1 MPLTPELIEQSRRRL
16 DYIRHELE
24 MLEQSLGDHDGSEF
38 DAFEK
43 LAAMMALLRMK
54 FPPPDK

>member
-1 MPLTPELIEQSRRRL
+1 MPLSPEQIAQSRRLL
-16 DYIRHELE
+16 DSLRFELE

-43 LAAMMALLRMK
+43 LAAMMALLRIK
-54 FPPPDK
+54 FPPSA

>member
-1 MPLTPELIEQSRRRL
+1 MPLSPDQIEQSRRRL

-24 MLEQSLGDHDGSEF
+24 LLEQSLIDHDGSEF
-38 DAFEK
+38 DAFEL

-54 FPPPDK
+54 FPPK